1 VISNDG
7 LTNLASLAHVCCQ
20 DPAVHLLPPFVF
32 FLDPGSIRGAIRSAH
47 HGPGGG
53 GERRG
58 TRPIAASIRVWT
70 GPGFSMFRTE
80 EGEPGWRGVLLVTP
94 PCARQPRPSGQ
105 ADRHRASQV
114 SRTYSLS
121 MQLVRC
127 ACESRSVLIPG
138 DVTVMRPRRQGQK
151 TERFSDDGR
160 HACRWWWC
168 RKRTRTYDWGMD
180 GTAES

>member
-1 VISNDG
+1 MLPRSSRSPFAPICFLSRSRLNPWSN
-7 LTNLASLAHVCCQ
+7 SLRAPRAGRGRREERNSPDRRVDSRVDRAWFFHV
-20 DPAVHLLPPFVF
+20 
-32 FLDPGSIRGAIRSAH
+32 S
-47 HGPGGG
+47 HGG
-53 GERRG
+53 RG
-58 TRPIAASIRVWT
+58 TRV
-70 GPGFSMFRTE
+70 
-80 EGEPGWRGVLLVTP
+80 
-94 PCARQPRPSGQ
+94 ARQPRPSGQ